1 MATIIR
7 YAIQTIILAAV
18 WCTTTAG
25 LGQFSLCV
33 PQFVWRLKC
42 GARDN
47 YYMMIARAVTRTL
60 MNGHFV
66 RSWGRDGV
74 LYTLFHPSYSHAIII
89 ICYIYGHFHKL
100 SYYNPDKDQSR

>member
-18 WCTTTAG
+18 WCTTTAAAWTG
-25 LGQFSLCV
+25 AVFFVRASVCV
-33 PQFVWRLKC
+33 AAEVWS
-42 GARDN
+42 
-47 YYMMIARAVTRTL
+47 YYMMIARAATRTL

-74 LYTLFHPSYSHAIII
+74 L
-89 ICYIYGHFHKL
+89 
-100 SYYNPDKDQSR
+100 

>member
-18 WCTTTAG
+18 WCTTTAAG

-42 GARDN
+42 GARAD
-47 YYMMIARAVTRTL
+47 YIEMIARAVTRTL
-60 MNGHFV
+60 MNGYFV

-100 SYYNPDKDQSR
+100 SYKPDKDRSR

>member
-18 WCTTTAG
+18 HCWTGAV
-25 LGQFSLCV
+25 FFVRASVCV
-33 PQFVWRLKC
+33 AAEVWS
-42 GARDN
+42 
-47 YYMMIARAVTRTL
+47 YYMMIARAATRTL

-74 LYTLFHPSYSHAIII
+74 LYLYTLFHPSFSYT
-89 ICYIYGHFHKL
+89 CYHYYLL
-100 SYYNPDKDQSR
+100 SMVTFVN